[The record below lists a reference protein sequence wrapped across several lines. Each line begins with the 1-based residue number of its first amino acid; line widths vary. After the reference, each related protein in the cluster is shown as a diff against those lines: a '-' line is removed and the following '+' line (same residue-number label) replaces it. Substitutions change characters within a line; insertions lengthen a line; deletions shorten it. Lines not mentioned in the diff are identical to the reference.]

1 MALIASPGD
10 RALGGILGPRLGY
23 VRGVS
28 TSLADCGF
36 ASSADN
42 AVGVAADADRPTDD
56 GGRPKNDVR
65 STHLGRRCLVDDT
78 VYERNVS
85 GDLRLL
91 TGVDNRHLTVRS
103 SSTDTID
110 QFDDARWS
118 AFGTPSS
125 SGK

>member
-85 GDLRLL
+85 GAVRTVRLRLL

-103 SSTDTID
+103 SSTDTIN
-110 QFDDARWS
+110 QFDDAR
-118 AFGTPSS
+118 
-125 SGK
+125 